1 MRELIDDR
9 TVITRDSTHC
19 ACIFFRDATGLWPI
33 PTSWFSWAVA
43 QDGSRYLTL
52 GEIREIARQHLPD
65 NPIYVLLESP
75 HQGDLFCTGF
85 IPDEFR
91 WRRWGITAGFERRM

>member
-1 MRELIDDR
+1 MAVWCTTLPAAMHHLCG
-9 TVITRDSTHC
+9 SS
-19 ACIFFRDATGLWPI
+19 APFRRWRCTIIRGQ
-33 PTSWFSWAVA
+33 VA
-43 QDGSRYLTL
+43 LLGRHMHLTL

-75 HQGDLFCTGF
+75 HQGDLFCTGL

-91 WRRWGITAGFERRM
+91 WRRWGITAGFEA